1 MHKFM
6 EFKAVVVDIDGTI
19 TYSDRSIDCRAVAAL
34 RSLNIPVVIATG
46 NVLCV
51 ARAVAKL
58 LGTGGILIAENG
70 GVVECG
76 RVESDT
82 SHLKECNDA
91 LEILEKHFSLERLDA
106 ESRITEIGLRRNFDV
121 EEARKLL
128 SEDLDVDIVDTGFA
142 IHIKSKKINKGI
154 GLKRIAQMMGL
165 DSRDFVAIG
174 DSSNDIEMI
183 KAAGLGVAVGNAHP
197 DLKKV
202 AGMVTKGEHGAG
214 VEEALGELKRRGEI
228 SSISERMLKS
238 S

>member
-1 MHKFM
+1 M

-34 RSLNIPVVIATG
+34 RSLNIPVVVATG

-58 LGTGGILIAENG
+58 LGTGGIVIAENG

-82 SHLKECNDA
+82 SHMKECNDA
-91 LEILEKHFSLERLDA
+91 LKILEKHFSLERLDA

-121 EEARKLL
+121 EKARKLL
-128 SEDLDVDIVDTGFA
+128 DDAAVDIVDTGFA
-142 IHIKSKKINKGI
+142 IHIKSKRINKGT
-154 GLKRIAQMMGL
+154 GLKRVAQMMGL
-165 DSRDFVAIG
+165 DARDFVAMG
-174 DSSNDIEMI
+174 DSPNDIEMI

-197 DLKKV
+197 ELKKV

-214 VEEALGELKRRGEI
+214 VEEALGELRRRGEI
-228 SSISERMLKS
+228 G
-238 S
+238 

>member
-1 MHKFM
+1 MA
-6 EFKAVVVDIDGTI
+6 FKAVAVDIDGTI

-34 RSLNIPVVIATG
+34 RSLHVPVVIATG

-51 ARAVAKL
+51 ARAVARL
-58 LGTGGILIAENG
+58 LGTSGIVIAENG

-82 SHLKECNDA
+82 SHMKECMDA
-91 LEILEKHFSLERLDA
+91 LEILENHFSLERLDP
-106 ESRITEIGLRRNFDV
+106 ESRITEIGLHRNFDV
-121 EEARKLL
+121 GEARKLL
-128 SEDLDVDIVDTGFA
+128 GEDTAVDIVDTGFV
-142 IHIKSKKINKGI
+142 IHLKSKKINKGT

-165 DSRDFVAIG
+165 DARDFVAIG
-174 DSSNDIEMI
+174 DSPNDIEMI

-214 VEEALGELKRRGEI
+214 VDEVLGELRRRGEI
-228 SSISERMLKS
+228 I
-238 S
+238 

>member
-1 MHKFM
+1 M
-6 EFKAVVVDIDGTI
+6 EFKAIAVDIDGTI
-19 TYSDRSIDCRAVAAL
+19 TFSDRSIDCRAVAAL

-58 LGTGGILIAENG
+58 LGTNGIVIAENG

-82 SHLKECNDA
+82 SHMKECIDA
-91 LEILEKHFSLERLDA
+91 LNTLEKHFSLERLDA

-121 EEARKLL
+121 EEARKLVG
-128 SEDLDVDIVDTGFA
+128 EDAGVNIVDTGFA

-154 GLKRIAQMMGL
+154 GLKRIAQMMCI
-165 DSRDFVAIG
+165 DAQDFVAIG
-174 DSSNDIEMI
+174 DSPNDIEMI

-202 AGMVTKGEHGAG
+202 AGMVTKGEYGAG
-214 VEEALGELKRRGEI
+214 VEEAVGELRRRGEI
-228 SSISERMLKS
+228 G
-238 S
+238 